1 MKYCSAISITQLLAL
16 VCAASAMFEFE
27 NTRRLSGQG
36 RPLRKLLQ
44 NARRLDEANG
54 DDDDDADNGEVNEAD
69 MEAFLMD
76 YSMKFMSC
84 IPDQVLTDADYN
96 DHFGVVIFRLCP
108 SNKCS
113 DDNGCKS
120 GYADFAVDI
129 GTYVDAYLTD
139 QGDNMNWDDQ
149 FDGDNFGSCTEFEAQ
164 NGDDDNS
171 VYYVGPGCMADGAG
185 LQMSLFEDQYC
196 YQQSTVSFETI
207 SNGWSLPYSTGGL
220 VSTQCNDCTDDDGGM
235 REMCL
240 DLYDYSPYRCEAEFN
255 FKHYYYDTNFEM
267 YRYGEDTTGCT
278 KINVM
283 QNPRST
289 FSQEAVW
296 TDAILAVMLLVVTA
310 AGYAWYSTWWQKQ
323 KENLE
328 KIEDDD
334 DSQAYHLEG
343 EGAEDDDL
351 DGDYVSGDDRDN
363 NVNDDVNESKESGY
377 EGGELT

>member
-16 VCAASAMFEFE
+16 VCAASAMFEIE

-36 RPLRKLLQ
+36 GALRKLLG
-44 NARRLDEANG
+44 NARRLDEDGNG
-54 DDDDDADNGEVNEAD
+54 DDNADNAEVNEAD

-96 DHFGVVIFRLCP
+96 NHFGVVIFRLCP

-129 GTYVDAYLTD
+129 GTYVDAYLED
-139 QGDNMNWDDQ
+139 QADNMNWDDK
-149 FDGDNFGSCTEFEAQ
+149 FDGGDFGSCTEYEAE

-171 VYYVGPGCMADGAG
+171 AYYVGPSCTDNGAG

-196 YQQSTVSFETI
+196 YQQSTVSFESI

-220 VSTQCNDCTDDDGGM
+220 VSTKCNDCTDDDGEM

-267 YRYGEDTTGCT
+267 YRYGADTTGCS

-283 QNPRST
+283 QHPKST

-310 AGYAWYSTWWQKQ
+310 AGYAWYSTWWQKR
-323 KENLE
+323 E
-328 KIEDDD
+328 
-334 DSQAYHLEG
+334 
-343 EGAEDDDL
+343 
-351 DGDYVSGDDRDN
+351 
-363 NVNDDVNESKESGY
+363 
-377 EGGELT
+377 